1 MQRFQKISR
10 KVLDKAS
17 ELNGKVVGGATLA
30 FVSGTNA
37 MAASVD
43 LPATAQ
49 ADIEGSVSN
58 GGNLLIAVTVLILGY
73 LVITRMV
80 KRT

>member
-1 MQRFQKISR
+1 MKGFH
-10 KVLDKAS
+10 KVSK
-17 ELNGKVVGGATLA
+17 KVVATATLGFSA
-30 FVSGTNA
+30 LANA
-37 MAASVD
+37 AAVD

-49 ADIEGSVSN
+49 ADIEGSVAN
-58 GGNLLIAVTVLILGY
+58 GGTLLISVTVLILGY

>member
-1 MQRFQKISR
+1 MKRFSEYKNKII
-10 KVLDKAS
+10 
-17 ELNGKVVGGATLA
+17 GGATLA
-30 FVSGTNA
+30 LISGTNA
-37 MAASVD
+37 MAAAVD
-43 LPATAQ
+43 LPATSQ
-49 ADIEGSVSN
+49 ADIEGSVAN

>member
-1 MQRFQKISR
+1 MQRFQKVSK
-10 KVLDKAS
+10 KVLDRAIESKNKIVA
-17 ELNGKVVGGATLA
+17 GATLG
-30 FVSGTNA
+30 FVSVANA
-37 MAASVD
+37 APVD

-49 ADIEGSVSN
+49 ADIEGSVQN
-58 GGNLLIAVTVLILGY
+58 GGTLLIGVTILILGY

>member
-1 MQRFQKISR
+1 MKRFSEYKNKI
-10 KVLDKAS
+10 
-17 ELNGKVVGGATLA
+17 VGGATLA

-37 MAASVD
+37 MAASVE

-49 ADIEGSVSN
+49 ADIEGSVAN

>member
-1 MQRFQKISR
+1 MQRFQKVSK

-17 ELNGKVVGGATLA
+17 SLKNKVVAGATLGV
-30 FVSGTNA
+30 VSVANA
-37 MAASVD
+37 APVD

-58 GGNLLIAVTVLILGY
+58 GGTLLISVTVLILGY

>member
-1 MQRFQKISR
+1 MQRFQKLSK
-10 KVLDKAS
+10 KVLDRAS
-17 ELNGKVVGGATLA
+17 EYKGKIATGAALGYVTA
-30 FVSGTNA
+30 AN
-37 MAASVD
+37 AASVE

-49 ADIEGSVSN
+49 ADIEGSVAN